1 MCKIT
6 FRFKSKMGEVPCH
19 IFLILFWIN
28 LQFSLV
34 HAYEE
39 NCDSY
44 QTKSNTSTL
53 CKQHDHRLVCFHG
66 LEDKW
71 RSGGENVRTLVLCY
85 WPLPIFDPRDVL
97 QGFPSLRKL
106 EIKRGNL
113 TTLIKPFPNES
124 RSIERIEITGTG
136 LKEVPENA
144 FANLSNLRILDFRN
158 NSFPELNV
166 ATFNIPS
173 LHHIY
178 LSGNPLKCM
187 EETKWIL
194 NREKGSLGHKIA
206 DKEYLRCTAPY
217 DGRPLIPVVEIIN
230 IKDLRPLTTNPV
242 YKGVIDLYLDGNK
255 IESIVQL
262 EGSSWMDHFRLFSL
276 RGNKLTDL
284 PTYALEN
291 VLQHNGNAV
300 SLYLGKNPW
309 TCDCLFT
316 PGFQDLLIRYTNL
329 IKDIN
334 DVRCSPNNGD
344 DNSDRIIRDLKRTE
358 ICVSSDEDSIIHP
371 LDVLNIILAFLI
383 FLIIGKL
390 LYDYWSFKKTGQL
403 PWIVTKI
410 P

>member
-1 MCKIT
+1 M
-6 FRFKSKMGEVPCH
+6 
-19 IFLILFWIN
+19 
-28 LQFSLV
+28 
-34 HAYEE
+34 
-39 NCDSY
+39 
-44 QTKSNTSTL
+44 
-53 CKQHDHRLVCFHG
+53 
-66 LEDKW
+66 
-71 RSGGENVRTLVLCY
+71 
-85 WPLPIFDPRDVL
+85 
-97 QGFPSLRKL
+97 
-106 EIKRGNL
+106 
-113 TTLIKPFPNES
+113 
-124 RSIERIEITGTG
+124 
-136 LKEVPENA
+136 
-144 FANLSNLRILDFRN
+144 
-158 NSFPELNV
+158 
-166 ATFNIPS
+166 
-173 LHHIY
+173 
-178 LSGNPLKCM
+178 
-187 EETKWIL
+187 
-194 NREKGSLGHKIA
+194 
-206 DKEYLRCTAPY
+206 
-217 DGRPLIPVVEIIN
+217 
-230 IKDLRPLTTNPV
+230 